1 MDKSSPD
8 SDSVNDAIESP
19 VVNSSTSINQ
29 LPTAFHLP
37 PSSSEPNSAIN
48 VKQRVATLELLNQ
61 VKAKLISLNSVD
73 MGLKEDLDPL
83 VRRRGGFKARVTIII
98 KGLKDSDGRNE
109 LSLNVFKRQELAVKD
124 YIDKINKVEDE
135 IEDVYDTHNVAT
147 DEAERDR
154 WREDAYKYKLDLQTD
169 LANLESK
176 LSAAVAQPPRD
187 PGDLA
192 SAISSVGGNPLRIKL
207 TCSKFNGGT
216 KDRLNF
222 KNWWSQFKTMLD
234 SCGKV
239 GGKYKL
245 SVLRSHLETE
255 GLAFK
260 LISDLEITEANYAEA
275 ERVLLKEY
283 LDVDRIRDELFHEL
297 LNKSPKFETNYEGV
311 RIYVAEIKATM
322 HDLKESYKTD
332 FVVNSPGYL
341 LISSV
346 VFHKLPVVLQK
357 ALMIK
362 VNSNYPTLTQT
373 FEHISNII
381 TVVTKSNVSNKPKTD
396 FKVMHSPV
404 FKPPKSN
411 TSSTLET
418 FATHTANK
426 GSKIYCKFCDSNGHF
441 SCNCTVFKTLEQRKT
456 RCSELRR
463 CFKCMSTTHMAAQCS
478 GNRGDLHF
486 PCKDCSS
493 GGHVTAMCPGGKSSG
508 GNGAY
513 NSTVANNK
521 KTIVDVCF
529 SSGVTQS
536 PQLLPIIRIRLR
548 GHNGDNCHFNF
559 LFDTGSQRSYLS
571 NSALELLNCNN
582 KLIATVEYEVKTFL
596 GSAKKTLKQLNLD
609 VFYGRHK
616 YHSRLMLVDD
626 DFDISFNVKGLR
638 NAISNIESK
647 GCNLAALYS
656 KDSDDIQ
663 VHGLLGVDVI
673 QHLKPMRMIDVLNGS
688 AWELPCG
695 IIPFGNIQNFLH
707 PDQVTAITAVD
718 KADMFSTI
726 VAKYNCP
733 STHVNFV
740 LNPRHSYE
748 DLLETFFD
756 ESMVERGI
764 DKMFSIE
771 SLGINESVDYVSDY
785 DDQKISEFK
794 QDIELIDNSWHVKL
808 VWHDCISK
816 VPSSHQVALNV
827 LNRVV
832 SKLGQ
837 VGRLKEYSDGF
848 KQMLS
853 EGVLEEIQ
861 VNPTDFQNYIW
872 IPHRPVFKTDEQA
885 TTKMRPVF
893 NCSLKSKR
901 GTPSLNEASYAGV
914 NLMGDMLELIMLFRT
929 NKYVYL
935 ADIRK
940 AFLMIKLKYLVD
952 RNRFCFFMKEG
963 DRLICYRFT
972 TLLFGLNASPFILN
986 YVLKHH
992 ASLYPDDE
1000 CSWMLKNKFF
1010 VDNLVHTSNSAENL
1024 VDLYKL
1030 SVERLAQGNFDLRA
1044 CNTNCTILKESMIE
1058 DNRFVEHNCDL
1069 EKVLGYRYSTNDDYM
1084 CLAKPQID
1092 STVTTKRGVLSQISK
1107 VFDPLSVTAPVT
1119 VRGKSIMK
1127 DIWAE
1132 KSSEDHWEETISEKS
1147 QGDFVNLCKDLTQL
1161 HSLEFPR
1168 QVLSDDKDTDL
1179 YIFCDASKNKAYGFV
1194 AYGVQEG
1201 KSNFLFAR
1209 PKGVP
1214 SDPKSLPTL
1223 ELLSVFLAV
1232 KGLFSLLKTYQKLK
1246 INKIVIAVDAQVVL
1260 SWLVTDVVKTKNQFA
1275 LNRIKDIHR
1284 ILRDLKIKFKI
1295 PISFKYIPTDQNP
1308 ADLLTRGLSFDVFK
1322 KNLKF
1327 WLHGPEWL
1335 SSVNVVWPS
1344 SELNCLSSA
1353 SKSIVLHTC
1362 IQNVDRTIRPI
1373 VPFDNYANFDKLVN
1387 VTARMIEAV
1396 SCFKFTNKVCQAD
1409 TLFKLWGTNDFHQC
1423 AKLHLFSTMQRQ
1435 SFGEELAYLR
1445 DPKGKAVPDLVNNL
1459 NLFVDNDG
1467 VLRSQG
1473 RIGKV
1478 TLYEYDLMNPI
1489 LLAKDHPLTRLIIE
1503 NCHRN
1508 CQHLG
1513 IGSTL
1518 NKVRL
1523 SGFWI
1528 PKIRQAI
1535 KNVISHCTLCKRFN
1549 NLSFKYPK
1557 VTNLPKH
1564 RVNFIKPFLHTG
1576 IDYTSHLWVK
1586 DGRGLKKMYILIFT
1600 CLNVRAIHIELI
1612 EDMSTHS
1619 LILAL
1624 IRFCN
1629 IFGTPSHIYS
1639 DNAKSFVAGVN
1650 FMQEVFL
1657 SSEFNEKFS
1666 KYNIKHI
1673 RIPVYSAWVGSTWER
1688 MIRVIKSCLYKV
1700 VGRAK
1705 LTYFK
1710 LLTILSDI
1718 QHSINSRPLT
1728 YRCSDDSGLEGIT
1741 PNCFIRP
1748 NSNANLLFKSCNKS
1762 VLKADPPSRNL
1773 VNQSIAIRDSMLE
1786 QFKQIW
1792 YDEYLLS
1799 LREQCK
1805 NLHQI
1810 KFVNKISVDDVVLV
1824 KGPSHKKRPHWILGR
1839 VLELIYGDD
1848 NLVRSVRL
1856 KRGDGV
1862 IQHHSIS
1869 HLYPMEL
1876 SLTHHFVTNDPCSHT
1891 QENEGTVG
1899 EEIVNPAEDFVP
1911 EAFEPEI
1918 DQELNNTIDSGV
1930 LNQIV
1935 VPDMV
1940 LVEPDFVADH
1950 SDSSRGASQM
1960 ISPTEISQV
1969 TEDIVHP
1976 SGRPKRKIVK
1986 NSRPLDDQFMYY
1998 D

>member
-1 MDKSSPD
+1 MASSN
-8 SDSVNDAIESP
+8 SESENFTEAQASP
-19 VVNSSTSINQ
+19 LVSNSTNQ
-29 LPTAFHLP
+29 FLPAEFYLA
-37 PSSSEPNSAIN
+37 SSSSAPNSEVN

-61 VKAKLISLNSVD
+61 VKAKLVNLKSVN
-73 MGLKEDLDPL
+73 MALKTDLKPL
-83 VRRRGGFKARVTIII
+83 VSRRGGFKARVTIIL
-98 KGLKDSDGRNE
+98 KGLKDSNE
-109 LSLNVFKRQELAVKD
+109 KSELNLNLFKRQELAIKEFF
-124 YIDKINKVEDE
+124 DKINKVEDE
-135 IEDVYDTHNVAT
+135 IEEVYDQHGIEI
-147 DEAERDR
+147 DEEERAN
-154 WREDAYKYKLDLQTD
+154 WREESYLYKLQLQTQ
-169 LANLESK
+169 LAAMESS
-176 LSAAVAQPPRD
+176 LLRAAAPDAQ
-187 PGDLA
+187 DLA
-192 SAISSVGGNPLRIKL
+192 SAASKVGGNPLKIKL
-207 TCSKFNGGT
+207 TCSKFNGGA

-239 GGKYKL
+239 DGKYKL
-245 SVLRSHLETE
+245 SVLRSHLEPE

-260 LISDLEITEANYAEA
+260 LIGDLALTDSNYAEA
-275 ERVLLKEY
+275 EKVLLKEY
-283 LDVDRIRDELFHEL
+283 LDVNRIRDELFHEL
-297 LNKSPKFETNYEGV
+297 LNKVPKFESNFEGV

-322 HDLKESYKTD
+322 HDLKESYSTD
-332 FVVNSPGYL
+332 FVVNSAGYL

-346 VFHKLPVVLQK
+346 VFHKLPFVLQK
-357 ALMIK
+357 PLMTK
-362 VNSNYPTLTQT
+362 VNSNYPTLTQI
-373 FEHISNII
+373 FDNISNVI
-381 TVVTKSNVSNKPKTD
+381 TVLTKPNINNKLRSDSRT
-396 FKVMHSPV
+396 MHSPV
-404 FKPPKSN
+404 YRPHKPN
-411 TSSTLET
+411 TSSSTLET
-418 FATHTANK
+418 FATSLAGKTN
-426 GSKIYCKFCDSNGHF
+426 KIYCKFCDSNGNF
-441 SCNCTVFKTLEQRKT
+441 SCNCTAYKTLEQRKT

-463 CFKCMSTTHMAAQCS
+463 CFKCLSSTHMANQCS
-478 GNRGDLHF
+478 GNRGALKY
-486 PCKDCSS
+486 PCKNCSS
-493 GGHVTAMCPGGKSSG
+493 GGHTTAMCHQPSVNNAS
-508 GNGAY
+508 
-513 NSTVANNK
+513 NSTVVSRSNN
-521 KTIVDVCF
+521 TIVDVCF
-529 SSGVTQS
+529 SSGLTQS
-536 PQLLPIIRIRLR
+536 PQLLPVICIRLR
-548 GHNGDNCHFNF
+548 GHNGDNKYLNF

-571 NSALELLNCNN
+571 NYALNQLNC
-582 KLIATVEYEVKTFL
+582 KSELMSTVEYEVKTFL

-609 VFYGRHK
+609 VFYGRHN

-626 DFDISFNVKGLR
+626 DFDISFKIKGLG
-638 NAISNIESK
+638 NAISNLVSK
-647 GCNLAALYS
+647 GCNLAALY
-656 KDSDDIQ
+656 KENSDDIK

-673 QHLKPMRMIDVLNGS
+673 QHLKSMRMISVLNGS

-695 IIPFGNIQNFLH
+695 IIPFGNIQNFLY
-707 PDQVTAITAVD
+707 PEQITAITAVD

-726 VAKYNCP
+726 VSKYNCP
-733 STHVNFV
+733 STLVNFV

-764 DKMFSIE
+764 DKMLSIE
-771 SLGINESVDYVSDY
+771 SLGINESADHFSDY

-794 QDIELIDNSWHVKL
+794 KEIELIDNSWHVKL
-808 VWHDCISK
+808 VWHDNISK
-816 VPSSHQVALNV
+816 VQSGHQVALKV
-827 LNRVV
+827 LDRVA
-832 SKLGQ
+832 SKLEQ
-837 VGRLKEYSDGF
+837 VGKLNEYSEGF
-848 KQMLS
+848 KKMLS
-853 EGVLEEIQ
+853 DGVLEEIQ
-861 VNPTDFQNYIW
+861 VNPADYKNFIW
-872 IPHRPVFKTDEQA
+872 IPHRPVFKSDEQA

-893 NCSLKSKR
+893 NCSLKSKW

-940 AFLMIKLKYLVD
+940 AFLMIKLKYLID
-952 RNRFCFFMKEG
+952 KNRFCFFMTDKG
-963 DRLICYRFT
+963 RLICYRFT

-992 ASLYPDDE
+992 ASLYPNDE

-1024 VDLYKL
+1024 IELYKT
-1030 SVERLAQGNFDLRA
+1030 SVERLSEGNFDLRA
-1044 CNTNCTILKESMIE
+1044 CNSNCNALKEAMIK
-1058 DNRFVEHNCDL
+1058 DNRFVEHKCET
-1069 EKVLGYRYSTNDDYM
+1069 EKVLGYRYSTTKDCMY
-1084 CLAKPQID
+1084 LAKPLID
-1092 STVTTKRGVLSQISK
+1092 DTVNTKRGVLSQISK
-1107 VFDPLSVTAPVT
+1107 VFDPLSVTSPVT
-1119 VRGKSIMK
+1119 VRGKTIMK

-1132 KSSEDHWEETISEKS
+1132 RTSEDHWEEIISEKS
-1147 QGDFVNLCKDLTQL
+1147 RGDFVNLCKDLNQL
-1161 HSLEFPR
+1161 HTLEFPR
-1168 QVLSDDKDTDL
+1168 YTLSEDKDTDL
-1179 YIFCDASKNKAYGFV
+1179 YLFCDASKNKAYGFV
-1194 AYGVQEG
+1194 CYGVQEG
-1201 KSNFLFAR
+1201 KSHFLLAR
-1209 PKGVP
+1209 PRVVP

-1232 KGLFSLLKTYQKLK
+1232 KGLFSMLKTYSNYN

-1260 SWLVTDVVKTKNQFA
+1260 SWLLTDVVKTKNQLA
-1275 LNRIKDIHR
+1275 CNRIKDIHR
-1284 ILRDLKIKFKI
+1284 MLKELKDKFKI
-1295 PISFKYIPTDQNP
+1295 PISFRYIPTAENP
-1308 ADLLTRGLSFDVFK
+1308 ADLLTRGLSFEVFK

-1362 IQNVDRTIRPI
+1362 IRNVDRTIRPI
-1373 VPFDNYANFDKLVN
+1373 VPFENYAKFNKLVS
-1387 VTARMIEAV
+1387 VTARMIKAV
-1396 SCFKFTNKVCQAD
+1396 SCFKFKNKVCKED
-1409 TLFKLWGTNDFHQC
+1409 TLSKLWGTNDFHQC
-1423 AKLHLFSTMQRQ
+1423 AKIHLFSTMQRQ
-1435 SFGEELAYLR
+1435 SFVEEIAYLK
-1445 DPKGKAVPDLVNNL
+1445 DPKGKSLPDLVNNL
-1459 NLFVDNDG
+1459 NLFFDKDG
-1467 VLRSQG
+1467 LLRSQG
-1473 RIGKV
+1473 RIGKT
-1478 TLYEYDLMNPI
+1478 TLHEYDLPNPI

-1528 PKIRQAI
+1528 PKIRQAV
-1535 KNVISHCTLCKRFN
+1535 KNVISHCILCKRFN

-1564 RVNFIKPFLHTG
+1564 RVNFIKPFKHTG
-1576 IDYTSHLWVK
+1576 IDYTSHVWVK
-1586 DGRGLKKMYILIFT
+1586 DGKGLKKYYLLIFT

-1650 FMQEVFL
+1650 FLHEVFL

-1666 KYNIKHI
+1666 KFNIKHI

-1718 QHSINSRPLT
+1718 QQSINSRPLT

-1748 NSNANLLFKSCNKS
+1748 NANANLLFKACDKN
-1762 VLKADPPSRNL
+1762 VLEADPPSRSL
-1773 VNQSIAIRDSMLE
+1773 VNKSIAIRDSMLE
-1786 QFKQIW
+1786 HFKQIW

-1810 KFVNKISVDDVVLV
+1810 NFVNKINVDDVVLV
-1824 KGPSHKKRPHWILGR
+1824 RGPSHKKRPHWILGR
-1839 VLELIYGDD
+1839 VLELVYGDD
-1848 NLVRSVRL
+1848 DNIRSVKL

-1876 SLTHHFVTNDPCSHT
+1876 SLTHHFVTTDPSSHT
-1891 QENEGTVG
+1891 QENVG
-1899 EEIVNPAEDFVP
+1899 ATDEEIDNPVENLVDSIV
-1911 EAFEPEI
+1911 EPEI
-1918 DQELNNTIDSGV
+1918 DQEIDSVDVGR
-1930 LNQIV
+1930 LDQLMA
-1935 VPDMV
+1935 PDAE
-1940 LVEPDFVADH
+1940 LVEPDIGTGMDH
-1950 SDSSRGASQM
+1950 CDSSYGASQS
-1960 ISPTEISQV
+1960 ISSIENVHDS
-1969 TEDIVHP
+1969 VHP
-1976 SGRPKRKIVK
+1976 SGRLKRKIIK
-1986 NSRPLDDQFMYY
+1986 QGRPLDNQFLYY